1 MKKLFAKILLC
12 SMILS
17 CMLVLPAN
25 AVQAGDNG
33 QSSGIMPRDTVY
45 IEEAWARI
53 TIKGNGGSGSSVV
66 CKKTLSGSGVKL
78 SNFSLT
84 SNNDKEVMKGSLGC
98 CRIDL
103 GSGVDVI
110 SPISV
115 RVGQSSDGTYGYLP
129 GKGQIDK
136 VYYMTLKSTNSSSV
150 YSMSLTT
157 LFQP

>member
-1 MKKLFAKILLC
+1 MKKLFARIFLC

-33 QSSGIMPRDTVY
+33 IMPRDTVY
-45 IEEAWARI
+45 VEEAWARI
-53 TIKGNGGSGSSVV
+53 TITGNGGSGISDL

-84 SNNDKEVMKGSLGC
+84 GTSPEVMQGSLGC
-98 CRIDL
+98 CRTDL
-103 GSGVDVI
+103 GSDVDVI
-110 SPISV
+110 SPV
-115 RVGQSSDGTYGYLP
+115 TVKTGQSSDGTYKYLP
-129 GKGQIDK
+129 DKGEMDK
-136 VYYMTLKSTNSSSV
+136 VYYMTLKSTNSSSI
-150 YSMSLTT
+150 YRMSLTT